1 MGFAKTWAVGELGF
15 AQPFLEQANPGVHIG
30 ETEADFEVPSPFDR
44 GVHPT
49 RVVGGRKAK
58 PLKGFEA
65 FQESGDQNVLG
76 VIDAVVGLHS
86 FLEERVCFV
95 E

>member
-1 MGFAKTWAVGELGF
+1 MSSLAGVNARLAARSWIGFRLDSVRE
-15 AQPFLEQANPGVHIG
+15 
-30 ETEADFEVPSPFDR
+30 
-44 GVHPT
+44 
-49 RVVGGRKAK
+49 AK

-76 VIDAVVGLHS
+76 VIDADLGLHS
-86 FLEERVCFV
+86 FLKERVCFV